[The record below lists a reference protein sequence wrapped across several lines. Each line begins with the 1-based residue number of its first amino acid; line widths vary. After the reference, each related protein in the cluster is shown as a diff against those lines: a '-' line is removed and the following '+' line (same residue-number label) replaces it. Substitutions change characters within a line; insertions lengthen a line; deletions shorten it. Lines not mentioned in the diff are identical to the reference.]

1 MKLGL
6 KGLTEAHISLSTGA
20 DEVNT
25 EEKMY
30 IELLKLKAFLMGEV
44 NRHALAVNT
53 RDVLEMVN
61 KALEKKDDA

>member
-1 MKLGL
+1 M
-6 KGLTEAHISLSTGA
+6 
-20 DEVNT
+20 NT

>member
-1 MKLGL
+1 MLGAEV
-6 KGLTEAHISLSTGA
+6 LTEGLSSLSTGA
-20 DEVNT
+20 DEMNT

-30 IELLKLKAFLMGEV
+30 AELLKLKAFLVGEV

-61 KALEKKDDA
+61 KILEKKDEA